1 MIIMLFQVYIKS
13 NLQRNVTDDLFVM
26 ICEETDKASV
36 SMLNVYQWNKNYAFL
51 FTENRLRETI

>member
-26 ICEETDKASV
+26 TCGETDKASV
-36 SMLNVYQWNKNYAFL
+36 SMLNVYQ
-51 FTENRLRETI
+51 